1 MVVPPLVKS
10 KIFVAIAIAVGV
22 VAMGPSL
29 TASAAER
36 PAAVRLNLVQAPPIY
51 KVIPAPEG
59 FGTVAVFESNLTR
72 NGKPFG
78 IFTGTTLRTDVTP
91 GDPAEERRLR
101 TFVFDL
107 PNGQIVAIGT
117 GLYATPQ
124 PEVPALVK
132 PTTIAIVGGTGDYL
146 GARGQLTSTR
156 KSDGSFLQQLTILK

>member
-1 MVVPPLVKS
+1 MFNVRLLVAGAAALSMVWL
-10 KIFVAIAIAVGV
+10 
-22 VAMGPSL
+22 GPAF

-36 PAAVRLNLVQAPPIY
+36 PSVVRLTLVQEVGVDAL
-51 KVIPAPEG
+51 IPAPNG

-78 IFTGTTLRTDVTP
+78 TFTGTTLKTDVTP
-91 GDPAEERRLR
+91 GDPAGERRLR

-107 PNGQIVAIGT
+107 PKGQIVAIGT

-124 PEVPALVK
+124 SEVPALVK

-146 GARGQLTSTR
+146 GARGQVTSTR
-156 KSDGSFLQQLTILK
+156 MSDGSFLQQLAILK

>member
-1 MVVPPLVKS
+1 MVNVRLLV
-10 KIFVAIAIAVGV
+10 VGAA
-22 VAMGPSL
+22 AMSMVWLGPAF

-36 PAAVRLNLVQAPPIY
+36 PAADRLNLVQAPPIY

-78 IFTGTTLRTDVTP
+78 TFTGTTLRTDVTP
-91 GDPAEERRLR
+91 GDPAGERRLR

-107 PNGQIVAIGT
+107 PKGQIVAIGS

-124 PEVPALVK
+124 SEVPELVK

-146 GARGQLTSTR
+146 GARGQVTSTR
-156 KSDGSFLQQLTILK
+156 KSDGSFLQQITILK